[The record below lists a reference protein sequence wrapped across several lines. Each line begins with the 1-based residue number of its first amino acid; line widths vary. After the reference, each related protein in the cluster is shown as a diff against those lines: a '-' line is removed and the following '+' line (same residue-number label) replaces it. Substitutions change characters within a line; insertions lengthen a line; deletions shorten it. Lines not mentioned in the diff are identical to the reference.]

1 MKYLNMNNISTSIVQ
16 ANIKAN
22 LEMKKFKDSQKRKA
36 QKSNEESPDE
46 ISMMESAMFEN
57 ATSNLTE
64 NERMEMLQN
73 K

>member
-1 MKYLNMNNISTSIVQ
+1 MNNISTSIVQ